1 MAVARWR
8 ITSVT
13 EGSETWL
20 IHYEPVDGGG
30 EAFAASFPKEAFEI
44 RMAEHGLDSLDEA
57 IEVLLY
63 TPLLH
68 AMHADGH
75 PGVLPVLEGDAA
87 SARARVLD
95 QVAACKEQYGEV
107 TTAPANGLARAADPL
122 QVLRERVRVDPVRVA
137 TIRLEIDGLLAREST
152 GGGSGG

>member
-13 EGSETWL
+13 EGPQTWL

-75 PGVLPVLEGDAA
+75 PDVMPVLEGDAA
-87 SARARVLD
+87 TARSRVLS
-95 QVAACKEQYGEV
+95 QVAACKERYGEV
-107 TTAPANGLARAADPL
+107 TAAPANGLARAADPL
-122 QVLRERVRVDPVRVA
+122 QALRDRVRVDKVRVA
-137 TIRLEIDGLLAREST
+137 TIRLEIDRHLLSQPQ
-152 GGGSGG
+152 GGA

>member
-1 MAVARWR
+1 MAAARWR
-8 ITSVT
+8 ITSLT
-13 EGSETWL
+13 EGPQTWL
-20 IHYEPVDGGG
+20 IHYEPVDGG

-75 PGVLPVLEGDAA
+75 PGVMPVLEGDAA
-87 SARARVLD
+87 SAHARVLG

-107 TTAPANGLARAADPL
+107 TAPASGPARAADPL

-152 GGGSGG
+152 GGGAGG